1 VGDKL
6 DLGLPIGPEG
16 HWESDF
22 SPAEGK
28 DLRIH
33 LKVGRLSLEV
43 VSSLSVG

>member
-1 VGDKL
+1 MGDRL

-16 HWESDF
+16 HLKSDF
-22 SPAEGK
+22 SPVEGK

-43 VSSLSVG
+43 VSSLLVG

>member
-1 VGDKL
+1 MGDKL

-28 DLRIH
+28 DLRIR